1 MEAPVNTTSANTQQI
16 NLILD
21 LSSYQ
26 RAVQLLGLWRRKPFR
41 VLAMSNWIC
50 LGIVSSHLHFPGVSN
65 QLFDRVLKLQWP
77 FWVSPS
83 IWKGKMAISR
93 SLAQSTSHSWI
104 TITLT
109 MVSESRQRNRRRTT
123 WRICMAIVGTL
134 FYFIHTEDSNGSLS
148 VIYAYLTSV
157 SGVDEPISSIGDGNG
172 TIDDAS
178 IVLADRESF
187 RKTKHSGWVYNVRPL
202 PTSCRCLG

>member
-1 MEAPVNTTSANTQQI
+1 VEALVNATSANMQQI

-104 TITLT
+104 TITPT
-109 MVSESRQRNRRRTT
+109 MVSEFRQRNRRRTT
-123 WRICMAIVGTL
+123 WRICTAIVGTL

-202 PTSCRCLG
+202 PTNCRCLG